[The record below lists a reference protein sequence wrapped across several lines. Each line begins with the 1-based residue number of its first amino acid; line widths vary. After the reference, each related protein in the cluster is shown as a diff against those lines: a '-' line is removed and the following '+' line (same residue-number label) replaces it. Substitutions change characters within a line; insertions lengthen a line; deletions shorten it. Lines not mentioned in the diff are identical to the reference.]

1 MFQYACFHKLKF
13 HNVAYITI
21 MDQDQSE
28 VTINSTVLFTK
39 SPVRRITGVANQRQQ
54 SVVAH
59 FIPQQSNPT
68 QKIKAAPCL

>member
-1 MFQYACFHKLKF
+1 
-13 HNVAYITI
+13 

-28 VTINSTVLFTK
+28 VTTIHSTVLFPK
-39 SPVRRITGVANQRQQ
+39 SPVTRITGVANQRHQ

-68 QKIKAAPCL
+68 QKIKAAPCLQTHYSWVCGTQFLKQYP